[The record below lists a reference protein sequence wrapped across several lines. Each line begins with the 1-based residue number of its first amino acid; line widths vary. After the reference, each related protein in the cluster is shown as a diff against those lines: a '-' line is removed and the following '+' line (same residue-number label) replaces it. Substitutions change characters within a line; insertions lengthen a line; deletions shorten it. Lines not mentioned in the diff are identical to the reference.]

1 MNFQR
6 SLYAS
11 GLKPFFR
18 VGKEGKFKR
27 ITGKVTWN
35 VSIKITRNYNILI
48 IQNGQDGLQIHFDHQ
63 MSYKDSEQLTYFSFV
78 EPWGYEDNL
87 NYFLNYSQKINKS

>member
-35 VSIKITRNYNILI
+35 VSIKITRKYNILI
-48 IQNGQDGLQIHFDHQ
+48 I
-63 MSYKDSEQLTYFSFV
+63 
-78 EPWGYEDNL
+78 
-87 NYFLNYSQKINKS
+87 

>member
-1 MNFQR
+1 MDRGKYVHFHIKNMNFQR

-35 VSIKITRNYNILI
+35 VSIKITRKYNKKSLYTKNDNTLLFKIKNKNYLNIL
-48 IQNGQDGLQIHFDHQ
+48 LVL
-63 MSYKDSEQLTYFSFV
+63 S
-78 EPWGYEDNL
+78 
-87 NYFLNYSQKINKS
+87 

>member
-1 MNFQR
+1 MDRGKYVHFHIKNMNFQR

-35 VSIKITRNYNILI
+35 VSIKITRKYNILI
-48 IQNGQDGLQIHFDHQ
+48 I
-63 MSYKDSEQLTYFSFV
+63 
-78 EPWGYEDNL
+78 
-87 NYFLNYSQKINKS
+87 

>member
-18 VGKEGKFKR
+18 VGNEGKFKR
-27 ITGKVTWN
+27 IAGKVTWN
-35 VSIKITRNYNILI
+35 VSY
-48 IQNGQDGLQIHFDHQ
+48 
-63 MSYKDSEQLTYFSFV
+63 QLY
-78 EPWGYEDNL
+78 
-87 NYFLNYSQKINKS
+87 

>member
-11 GLKPFFR
+11 GLKPFYR

-35 VSIKITRNYNILI
+35 VSKKQFEYFYNIEWI
-48 IQNGQDGLQIHFDHQ
+48 RWTSDTFR
-63 MSYKDSEQLTYFSFV
+63 S
-78 EPWGYEDNL
+78 L
-87 NYFLNYSQKINKS
+87 NVV

>member
-1 MNFQR
+1 MDRGKYVHFHIKNMNFQR

-35 VSIKITRNYNILI
+35 VSI
-48 IQNGQDGLQIHFDHQ
+48 
-63 MSYKDSEQLTYFSFV
+63 E
-78 EPWGYEDNL
+78 
-87 NYFLNYSQKINKS
+87 IN